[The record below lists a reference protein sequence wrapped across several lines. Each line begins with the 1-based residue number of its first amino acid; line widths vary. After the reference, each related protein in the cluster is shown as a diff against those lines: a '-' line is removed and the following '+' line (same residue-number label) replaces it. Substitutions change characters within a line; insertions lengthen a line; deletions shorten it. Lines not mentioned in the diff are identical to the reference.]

1 MVVGGGWILLDCVH
15 GCEQTLV
22 RNLGEREIAYEIG
35 KKKKKER
42 RKARNKI

>member
-1 MVVGGGWILLDCVH
+1 MVGYLDCVH

-35 KKKKKER
+35 KKKK
-42 RKARNKI
+42 RKGEKQGINFK